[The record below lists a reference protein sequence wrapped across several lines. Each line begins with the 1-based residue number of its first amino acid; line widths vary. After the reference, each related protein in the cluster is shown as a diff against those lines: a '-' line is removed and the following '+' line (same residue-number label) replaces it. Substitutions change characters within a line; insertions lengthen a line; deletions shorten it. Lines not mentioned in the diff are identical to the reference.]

1 MMVSSLHSV
10 CQKGFYIAI
19 ISTNVETNNPENEI
33 KAALDVIGVVKE
45 KFITVSD
52 CWLPKSDNDMTSGLY
67 ISNSMTPSS
76 HFELETEN
84 VLALYR

>member
-1 MMVSSLHSV
+1 MVSTVHSV

-33 KAALDVIGVVKE
+33 KPALELIGAVKE

-52 CWLPKSDNDMTSGLY
+52 CWIPN
-67 ISNSMTPSS
+67 P
-76 HFELETEN
+76 
-84 VLALYR
+84 